1 MRDVYE
7 RWCSTA
13 CGHFAAV
20 RECIARGGCDRR
32 AILPSPLSVRML
44 TQLQEFVIENDW
56 SDLAVLPFFSMVDRR
71 KSLHGNDRQRPRAVS
86 RMLTTEVPYWSDIE
100 RMSLRRAPLPRMPRQ
115 CRRPG
120 LRSALAGNR
129 EPDRRP
135 PPGLPAALMRCHSRM

>member
-1 MRDVYE
+1 MSRSLRDVYE
-7 RWCSTA
+7 TLVLDCPAGISLLSENVLR
-13 CGHFAAV
+13 AADAIV
-20 RECIARGGCDRR
+20 VP
-32 AILPSPLSVRML
+32 ILPSPLSVRML

-71 KSLHGNDRQRPRAVS
+71 KSLHREMIDSAREQFPEL
-86 RMLTTEVPYWSDIE
+86 LTTEVPYWSDIE
-100 RMSLRRAPLPRMPRQ
+100 RIVAASSAAARVCPRQ

-135 PPGLPAALMRCHSRM
+135 PARLAGPR